1 MYAYI
6 YNNIVI
12 AMFLNKKIAV
22 SNMAKFSK
30 KIKYLPLILGIFLFA
45 FILINFHDITA
56 EEIVAYTPNNYLL
69 AFLMMMGIFAIKS
82 LSIFIPLPVLYVS
95 STLIF
100 TSRWAVLVNLFGLLV
115 TMTLPYVIGK
125 YSASQ
130 LVEGVFEKY
139 PKISRINDIKT
150 DKDFVFSF
158 IIKLMGFI
166 PNDISSLFLGSVK
179 VNYMKFLAASVLV
192 RMPVMLF
199 VTLTGLNFLNDE
211 ETSLLLIGVIL
222 ILSLITLYLFFRK
235 YKEEL
240 K

>member
-1 MYAYI
+1 MTK
-6 YNNIVI
+6 V
-12 AMFLNKKIAV
+12 
-22 SNMAKFSK
+22 SK
-30 KIKYLPLILGIFLFA
+30 KVKYLPFIVGIVLFA
-45 FILINFHDITA
+45 FILINFYDITA
-56 EEIVAYTPNNYLL
+56 EEIVHYTPNNFLL
-69 AFLMMMGIFAIKS
+69 AFIMMMGIFAIKS
-82 LSIFIPLPVLYVS
+82 LSVFIPLPILYMS

-100 TSRWAVLVNLFGLLV
+100 TSGWAVVVNIFGLIV
-115 TMTLPYVIGK
+115 TMSSPYLIGK
-125 YSASQ
+125 YTTSQ
-130 LVEGVFEKY
+130 LVESIFEKY

-150 DKDFVFSF
+150 DKDFVFTF

-179 VNYMKFLAASVLV
+179 VNYLKFLAASVLV